1 MSALINEEG
10 AAKLLTI
17 KPKTLQAWRVNGG
30 GPPFIKIG
38 RCVRYRT
45 KDLDEFMRGG
55 LRKSTSEY
63 TKHQTTAA

>member
-1 MSALINEEG
+1 MSVLINEEG

-38 RCVRYRT
+38 RSVRYRM
-45 KDLDEFMRGG
+45 KDLEEFMNGG
-55 LRKSTSEY
+55 IRRSTSEY
-63 TKHQTTAA
+63 TRHQTRAA